1 MIALR
6 LVLAAISALF
16 GLLLILP
23 VIVAGLPF
31 WTVGVLTRAIAQ
43 LLEPRFA
50 SWEELIEFDQRF
62 GWKPTPNLD
71 TYHLAD
77 DLFRVTTDAEG
88 WRGQHTT
95 ISESQLI
102 VLGDSFAWGYGVDD
116 KNFFAHLNPDL
127 GIKTIGTVGYNMVQE
142 LLWLRE
148 LSSQFKG
155 KLVVWFIYLGNDLY
169 ENLVPDMCGYR
180 TPFVREVNGAGDWEI
195 VASHISPTKWPIRT
209 QARPNGRD
217 YYAKLA
223 ELCSP
228 TFLSQRAY
236 AACEFLIRKGIDICN
251 NVGAQLAVVTI
262 PEQTQLTKEGIA
274 ILLSRGG
281 DRQSFDPDYSD
292 NQIRE
297 ICRKLAIPFV
307 ALKDQLSDRDYK
319 KHDCHWNRSGHR
331 RVAQVLSFLHR
342 DWASVRSKRTSSHPI
357 ANYAKVQL

>member
-62 GWKPTPNLD
+62 GWKPTPHLD

-88 WRGQHTT
+88 WRGKHTT

-148 LSSQFKG
+148 LSSQLEG
-155 KLVVWFIYLGNDLY
+155 KLVVWF
-169 ENLVPDMCGYR
+169 
-180 TPFVREVNGAGDWEI
+180 
-195 VASHISPTKWPIRT
+195 
-209 QARPNGRD
+209 
-217 YYAKLA
+217 
-223 ELCSP
+223 
-228 TFLSQRAY
+228 
-236 AACEFLIRKGIDICN
+236 
-251 NVGAQLAVVTI
+251 
-262 PEQTQLTKEGIA
+262 
-274 ILLSRGG
+274 
-281 DRQSFDPDYSD
+281 
-292 NQIRE
+292 
-297 ICRKLAIPFV
+297 
-307 ALKDQLSDRDYK
+307 
-319 KHDCHWNRSGHR
+319 
-331 RVAQVLSFLHR
+331 
-342 DWASVRSKRTSSHPI
+342 
-357 ANYAKVQL
+357 